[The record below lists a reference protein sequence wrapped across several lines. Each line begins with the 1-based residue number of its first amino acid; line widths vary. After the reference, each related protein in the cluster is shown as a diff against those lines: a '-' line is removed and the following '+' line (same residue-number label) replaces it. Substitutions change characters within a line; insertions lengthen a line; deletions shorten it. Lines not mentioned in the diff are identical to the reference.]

1 MRALAAIGLCQRVSP
16 NRYFLNARLRAMADI
31 ALDLQKDFTVRQF
44 RDASGM
50 GRNVVIEV
58 LEHFDRKGFTRRA
71 GDTRSVVDDPGR
83 VLD

>member
-31 ALDLQKDFTVRQF
+31 ALDLQESFTVRQF

-58 LEHFDRKGFTRRA
+58 LEHFDRKGFTRRQ
-71 GDTRSVVDDPGR
+71 GDARRVVGDPGQ

>member
-1 MRALAAIGLCQRVSP
+1 MAAIGLCQRVSP
-16 NRYFLNARLRAMADI
+16 NRYFLNPRLRAMADI
-31 ALDLQKDFTVRQF
+31 ALDLQESFTVRQF

-58 LEHFDRKGFTRRA
+58 LEHFDRKGFTRRQ
-71 GDTRSVVDDPGR
+71 GDTRRVVGDPAQ

>member
-1 MRALAAIGLCQRVSP
+1 M
-16 NRYFLNARLRAMADI
+16 
-31 ALDLQKDFTVRQF
+31 RQF

-71 GDTRSVVDDPGR
+71 GRLPAASWAI
-83 VLD
+83 LAKC